1 MNTNET
7 QVQTQMTEDQ
17 PKLTAEQAWALRM
30 ADGRHRELTA
40 RIEEVAV
47 GTAKVAVALEGVDTK
62 CNAILEAVHPAEPQG
77 WLDGAVHKVNKAL
90 DKAWFY
96 AKPLTA
102 LVAMGFAGAKG
113 VQGVQGWRR
122 RRAEA
127 QAAAALPP
135 AATHSAS

>member
-1 MNTNET
+1 MSTNTNET
-7 QVQTQMTEDQ
+7 QTQMIEETQ
-17 PKLTAEQAWALRM
+17 APKLTAEQAWALRM

-77 WLDGAVHKVNKAL
+77 WLDGTVHKVNKAL

-96 AKPLTA
+96 AKPAVA
-102 LVAMGFAGAKG
+102 LVAVGFAGAKG
-113 VQGVQGWRR
+113 AQGVQSWRR

-135 AATHSAS
+135 APSAS